1 MDRFDVPKEIGD
13 ITFGLLSPEQIRTM
27 SVAKIVTADTY
38 DDDGYPI
45 DGGLMDTRLGVID
58 PGLVCKSCSGRVGTC
73 PGHFGHIELSKPV
86 VHIGFAKDIYKIL
99 KAVCPHCGKV
109 TITEIKRDEYL
120 EKMAKLE
127 EDGGDPWTLCDDLL
141 KEAAKGSVCPS
152 CVDFS
157 SN

>member
-73 PGHFGHIELSKPV
+73 R
-86 VHIGFAKDIYKIL
+86 A
-99 KAVCPHCGKV
+99 
-109 TITEIKRDEYL
+109 
-120 EKMAKLE
+120 
-127 EDGGDPWTLCDDLL
+127 
-141 KEAAKGSVCPS
+141 
-152 CVDFS
+152 FS
-157 SN
+157 AP